1 MNRTRIRR
9 DGLLTGLFSLA
20 LFVEFVESRGINC
33 VVSAIPPPLPV
44 SQLMQIGLETMIAV
58 MTVTQLPRERLSDVR
73 SLIRRDVKRAQ

>member
-1 MNRTRIRR
+1 MNRIRIRR

-20 LFVEFVESRGINC
+20 LFVESRGINC